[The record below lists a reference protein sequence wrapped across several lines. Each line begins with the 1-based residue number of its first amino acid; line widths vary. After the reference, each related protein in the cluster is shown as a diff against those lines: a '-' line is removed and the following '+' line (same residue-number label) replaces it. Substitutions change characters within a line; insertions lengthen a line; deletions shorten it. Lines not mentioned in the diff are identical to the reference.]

1 MYIVGW
7 DSRFFIIW
15 RHCPGHNS
23 MPIRFTNI
31 QINFLIFDDK
41 ICRIRPWSEFIRV
54 NFPYAECLFDRSC
67 QFRIL
72 KILNFGLCPIFGDTT
87 PEMLLL
93 WLVGCSIGSW
103 ALHSKRCSQLFQ
115 RQTFNHRN
123 TRDSCCKEKSI
134 TTTEAE
140 KRLPIPYQ
148 WWELCF
154 WCLSFLIVLKVA
166 FEKGTLK
173 HLWTQLTNRFGSA
186 FPLSSNTY

>member
-7 DSRFFIIW
+7 DSRFFMIW
-15 RHCPGHNS
+15 RRCTGHNS
-23 MPIRFTNI
+23 MSIRFTNI
-31 QINFLIFDDK
+31 LIIFLIFDDK

-72 KILNFGLCPIFGDTT
+72 KFLYFGLCPNFGDTT

-93 WLVGCSIGSW
+93 WLVGFSIGSW

-115 RQTFNHRN
+115 RQTFNHGN
-123 TRDSCCKEKSI
+123 TRDSCSKEKSI
-134 TTTEAE
+134 ATTEAE

-148 WWELCF
+148 WWELIYLVSFFHDCTESSF
-154 WCLSFLIVLKVA
+154 W
-166 FEKGTLK
+166 KGHFK
-173 HLWTQLTNRFGSA
+173 
-186 FPLSSNTY
+186 